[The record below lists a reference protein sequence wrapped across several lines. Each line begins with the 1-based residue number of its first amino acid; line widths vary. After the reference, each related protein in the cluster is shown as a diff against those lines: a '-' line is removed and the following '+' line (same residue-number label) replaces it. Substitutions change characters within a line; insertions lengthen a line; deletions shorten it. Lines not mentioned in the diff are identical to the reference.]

1 MWDQLISL
9 DQTILLAINH
19 CHSPYWDDVMSVI
32 SGKLTWA
39 FFYISILIGL
49 YKAYPKDFVWIVVG
63 LLLSIVLADQLS
75 SGLLKPLVAR
85 WRPSRDPILS
95 EFVHIVHGYTGG
107 KYGFVSSHAANVF
120 AASLFTIPLF
130 RNKLYSMMMLLW
142 CLLVCYSRMYLGVHY
157 PLDIIGGAFIGSFSG
172 FLSFWIINKLKK
184 GKNVSHTFSQVLV
197 PFVVL
202 LVTLVT
208 VALFSQYL
216 LFLA

>member
-1 MWDQLISL
+1 MWDQLIAF
-9 DQTILLAINH
+9 DQNLLLGINH
-19 CHSPYWDDVMSVI
+19 FNSLYFDDVLSVV

-39 FFYISILIGL
+39 LFYLSILVAL

-63 LLLSIVLADQLS
+63 LVLSIVLADQLS

-85 WRPSRDPILS
+85 WRPSRDPVLS

-130 RNKLYSMMMLLW
+130 RNKLYTSMMLLW

-157 PLDIIGGAFIGSFSG
+157 PLDILGGALVGSFSG
-172 FLSFWIINKLKK
+172 YLSFWIINKFKK
-184 GKNVSHTFSQVLV
+184 GKNQLQPNSKLII
-197 PFVVL
+197 PLVVL
-202 LVTLVT
+202 IVTLGFIAVG
-208 VALFSQYL
+208 SKYL

>member
-9 DQTILLAINH
+9 DQTVLLAINH
-19 CHSPYWDDVMSVI
+19 CNSPYWDDVMSVV

-39 FFYISILIGL
+39 LFYLSILVGL
-49 YKAYPKDFVWIVVG
+49 YRAYPKDFVWIVVG
-63 LLLSIVLADQLS
+63 LVLSIVLADQLS

-95 EFVHIVHGYTGG
+95 EFVHIVHAYTGG

-130 RNKLYSMMMLLW
+130 RNKLYSIMMLLW

-157 PLDIIGGAFIGSFSG
+157 PLDILGGAFVGSFSG
-172 FLSFWIINKLKK
+172 YLSFWIINKSKK
-184 GKNVSHTFSQVLV
+184 GKYIPHTLSGVLI

-202 LVTLVT
+202 LCTLVII
-208 VALFSQYL
+208 AFFSKYL